1 MLFFFLQMIQ
11 WLYILPMGFTLKH
24 ILCHMFVP
32 NFWHKNELN
41 LKNELEMKPKML
53 LCSFL
58 QWFLIF
64 IFIFV
69 I

>member
-1 MLFFFLQMIQ
+1 MLFFPLQMIQ

-24 ILCHMFVP
+24 ILCHICVS
-32 NFWHKNELN
+32 NFWHKNEFN

-58 QWFLIF
+58 QWF
-64 IFIFV
+64 
-69 I
+69 